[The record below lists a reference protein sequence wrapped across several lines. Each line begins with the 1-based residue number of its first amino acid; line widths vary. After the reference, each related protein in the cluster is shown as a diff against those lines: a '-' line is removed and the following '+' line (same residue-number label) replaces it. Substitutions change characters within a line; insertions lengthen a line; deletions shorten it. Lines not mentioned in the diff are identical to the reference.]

1 MNSDELAYE
10 AEALAA
16 RIAPL
21 FAGRPPEVVGAAL
34 ADLMSTLLAGHQ
46 GPGAEDLRAE
56 LLARHIGIVLEL
68 VPINEAIL
76 RELRGDRQ

>member
-1 MNSDELAYE
+1 MNSDDLAYD
-10 AEALAA
+10 AVALAA

-56 LLARHIGIVLEL
+56 LLAMHIDKVLEL
-68 VPINEAIL
+68 VPLNERIL
-76 RELRGDRQ
+76 QERRGDRQ